1 MKNNTGAKQNAQ
13 RKIQCP
19 ASRKQMQNTEKHGR
33 NMASEKALACISK
46 HKKHR
51 LKSRESNSKR
61 KAIANQTN
69 AGKIRPEHVSIEFK
83 MLQPA
88 ILV

>member
-33 NMASEKALACISK
+33 NMASEKTLACISK

-69 AGKIRPEHVSIEFK
+69 VDKVRLNMSRSSLNV
-83 MLQPA
+83 LQPA
-88 ILV
+88 VLG